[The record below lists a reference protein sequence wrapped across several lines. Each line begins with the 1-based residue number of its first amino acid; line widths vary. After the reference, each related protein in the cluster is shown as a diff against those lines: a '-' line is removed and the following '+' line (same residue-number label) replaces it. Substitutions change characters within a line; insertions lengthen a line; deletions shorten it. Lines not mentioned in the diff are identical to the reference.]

1 MSDVYINNIQKFMP
15 NEAVENKDIEEYLGY
30 IGGKKSKAKSIV
42 LRSNGIK
49 KRFYVLEKGTQKP
62 LFTNAQLCSNAINK
76 LVDDDFS
83 LNDIECLACGTT
95 SPDQLMPGHALMV
108 QGELKISSIETI
120 SASGI
125 CLSGINALKY
135 IYYGIKAEEIKKAV
149 ACGSEASSPILS
161 ARNFTEESNYKLDE
175 LEKNAGIAFEKDFL
189 RWMLS
194 DGAGAMRVENKPN
207 KNKISLK
214 IEFIDILSY
223 AGEMPVCM
231 YSGLEIQED
240 NSIKSWRAY
249 EQKEIM
255 EKSLLSVKQNVKLLN
270 ENIIEYTV
278 TKPLIEVVQ
287 KRNIKVDDYDY
298 FLPHYSSE
306 YFREKV
312 YEGLI
317 KANFEIPYAKWFTN
331 LTTHGNTGSASM
343 YIMLEELFNSGKLEK
358 GQKILCYI
366 PESGRFST
374 AFMSLE
380 VV

>member
-1 MSDVYINNIQKFMP
+1 MISVYINNIQKFMP
-15 NEAVENKDIEEYLGY
+15 NEPVENKDIEEYLGY

-49 KRFYVLEKGTQKP
+49 RRFYVLEKGTQKP
-62 LFTNAQLCSNAINK
+62 LFTNAQLCSNAIKK
-76 LVDDDFS
+76 LVDEDFS
-83 LNDIECLACGTT
+83 LKDIECLACGTT
-95 SPDQLMPGHALMV
+95 SPDQLMPGHTLMV
-108 QGELKISSIETI
+108 QGELGISSIETI

-135 IYYGIKAEEIKKAV
+135 IYYGIKAGEIKKAV
-149 ACGSEASSPILS
+149 SCGSEASSPILS
-161 ARNFTEESNYKLDE
+161 ARNFTEESNYQLEE
-175 LEKNAGIAFEKDFL
+175 LEKNPGIAFEKDFL

-194 DGAGAMRVENKPN
+194 DGAGAMRVENSPN
-207 KNKISLK
+207 KNGVSLK
-214 IEFIDILSY
+214 IEFIEVLSY

-231 YSGLEIQED
+231 YSGLEIQD
-240 NSIKSWRAY
+240 DKSIKPWRAF

-255 EKSLLSVKQNVKLLN
+255 EKSLLSVKQDVKLLN

-278 TKPLIEVVQ
+278 TKPIMQIVK
-287 KRNIKVDDYDY
+287 KRGIKVEDYDY
-298 FLPHYSSE
+298 FLPHYSST
-306 YFREKV
+306 YFRDKV
-312 YEGLI
+312 YEGLK
-317 KANFEIPYAKWFTN
+317 KANFEIPYEKWFTN
-331 LTTHGNTGSASM
+331 LVTHGNTGSASM
-343 YIMLEELFNSGKLEK
+343 YIMLAELFNSGKLEK